1 MNNECPA
8 VFDDQYTSFVG
19 AIIRSQTHYFD
30 DTVRQII
37 ETSIIPRGE
46 PFTVGD
52 YGSHDGSSS
61 KDILEHLLGSL
72 KQHHGEDLPAHI
84 IYEDTANNDFN
95 ALVKK
100 VFCNWRESLNH
111 QKVFLSMCPTSF
123 YEQCVPDNTFH
134 VLLSFWSVHFL
145 PSSVSYKDSLNTFPD
160 GSRAECD
167 AMAALACDGWQR
179 FLLIRAKEIKSG
191 GCMLLIVPAQDTD
204 MKYGESRVHL
214 QNLWVAMTTVWRL
227 LRDLHQVTEC
237 EYEAANYPGYYRN
250 EEELRAPF
258 RDDASPVVKA
268 GLRIKSL
275 TLTHEKV
282 HILTQRC
289 KDKEQE
295 TEDKDDLESSVS
307 KFVSAIRS
315 WTEYMFMQAL
325 SSRSPDS
332 RRDVVN
338 TFYDLLVEHIKQQ
351 DISTCGWDNVIGYV
365 VITKK

>member
-8 VFDDQYTSFVG
+8 VFNDQYTSSVG
-19 AIIRSQTHYFD
+19 AIVRSQTDYFD

-61 KDILEHLLGSL
+61 KDILEHLLG
-72 KQHHGEDLPAHI
+72 
-84 IYEDTANNDFN
+84 
-95 ALVKK
+95 
-100 VFCNWRESLNH
+100 NWRESPNH

-145 PSSVSYKDSLNTFPD
+145 PSSVWYKDSLNTFPD

-204 MKYGESRVHL
+204 MTYGESRVHL

-268 GLRIKSL
+268 GLRIRSL
-275 TLTHEKV
+275 TLTHEKI
-282 HILTQRC
+282 HILKQRC
-289 KDKEQE
+289 KDIEQE
-295 TEDKDDLESSVS
+295 TEDMDDLESSVS

-351 DISTCGWDNVIGYV
+351 DISTCGWDNVIAYV